1 MQASS
6 QKPLIFERI
15 SAVMN
20 EVGAIGKT
28 RKNTQGSGYYFRGI
42 DDVYNALQTPLTKHK
57 VFFAPTVLDKTREE
71 RTSKSGGS
79 LLYTILT
86 VKYTFFTEDGSSFD
100 VTTVGEAMDS
110 GDKSSNKAMSA
121 ALKYALFQVFCIPTD
136 EDNDTE
142 NQTHQLAGK
151 ADAVKAPGRSPGYA
165 GSTPAPGTTR
175 PIGPPPAR
183 QATPARPTAGG
194 RTAPK
199 TASPSENPPEQGDF
213 ASFPGGP
220 VGR

>member
-1 MQASS
+1 
-6 QKPLIFERI
+6 
-15 SAVMN
+15 
-20 EVGAIGKT
+20 
-28 RKNTQGSGYYFRGI
+28 
-42 DDVYNALQTPLTKHK
+42 
-57 VFFAPTVLDKTREE
+57 TVLDKTREE

-175 PIGPPPAR
+175 PI
-183 QATPARPTAGG
+183 
-194 RTAPK
+194 
-199 TASPSENPPEQGDF
+199 
-213 ASFPGGP
+213 
-220 VGR
+220 

>member
-1 MQASS
+1 MQTSS

-42 DDVYNALQTPLTKHK
+42 DDVYNALQAPLTKHK

-71 RTSKSGGS
+71 RQSKSGGS

-86 VKYTFFTEDGSSFD
+86 VKYTFFTEDGSNFE

-142 NQTHQLAGK
+142 NTTHTVAPRAASQTLS
-151 ADAVKAPGRSPGYA
+151 DR
-165 GSTPAPGTTR
+165 R
-175 PIGPPPAR
+175 PIGPPPGAAPRATQPAPTR
-183 QATPARPTAGG
+183 QAPAGRPTTGP
-194 RTAPK
+194 TAPR
-199 TASPSENPPEQGDF
+199 TASPSKKSEPPQQNFADF
-213 ASFPGGP
+213 PNGP
-220 VGR
+220 ITMGE